1 MNNLF
6 NQKANFPE
14 VKIEGENQVV
24 SARDLYNFLEVSEAF
39 TDWFLRM
46 KGYGFTQNVDYQS
59 LSAKSEKLGGRPSTD
74 YALTIETAK
83 EIAMIQRT
91 EIGKKVREYFIEC
104 ERQLKIKK
112 ISDRILTPDVL
123 INLATQLKGEMAR
136 NEELTEQLQMSESV
150 IKAQAPKVKYVDEVL
165 AVPNTW
171 TTTTIAKE
179 LSMTAQHLNKILCDL
194 KIQFPHEK
202 HYVLYAKYQNKDY
215 TRTRTATFIDGS
227 GVTRSSL
234 LMSWTEKG
242 RMFIH
247 QTIQEMRNTEIIPQ
261 ESKS

>member
-6 NQKANFPE
+6 NQKANFPA
-14 VKIEGENQVV
+14 VTTEGENQIV
-24 SARDLYNFLEVSEAF
+24 SAKELHTFLGTETDFSHWIKRMLEYWFADGVDF
-39 TDWFLRM
+39 TTFL
-46 KGYGFTQNVDYQS
+46 TES
-59 LSAKSEKLGGRPSTD
+59 TGGRPVKD

-179 LSMTAQHLNKILCDL
+179 LGMTAQHLNKILCDL

-202 HYVLYAKYQNKDY
+202 HYVLYAKYQNKDF

-247 QTIQEMRNTEIIPQ
+247 QTIQEIRNDSSIPQ